1 MPTTPLVF
9 LALSITTLVALAPF
23 VWGDDDSADDDDHH
37 QVVLVEVK
45 KYPSSFVHPSI
56 VKNACTNTFYPSLC
70 HATLSSS
77 VNPATSKNTSVT
89 PTYHHVLEFSINQTM
104 SNVASARV
112 NILGCYSIQ
121 DLNPQENN
129 ALDDC
134 MEMLDQTLY
143 EHGQAIDDLHT
154 LFPSNL
160 NGSYIRSKSYGNLK
174 TLLSAAMTNEN
185 TCIDGFSN
193 LEADSEYLD
202 YKIEQKST
210 CTTLKQDIE
219 KEAITDL
226 LTNIQT
232 RHKNKRQP
240 ELERL
245 RPLLHHVA
253 VLSQLRP
260 GSPPELQL
268 GLLQL
273 LTPILRMISNCLA
286 MTNYME
292 TLPHQETQKNPRLL
306 FNRMPEDRFL
316 AWMTVADRKIMK
328 SSPRRMRPNVTVA
341 IDGSGNYTAISEA
354 LKMAPNMS
362 LSRYVIHIK
371 AGIYEDSVVIP
382 REKVNLILVGDGM
395 NLMVITGS
403 KNFVDGF
410 STFTSATLTV
420 VGDKFLARD
429 LTIINTSGPEK
440 HQAVALRVTSNA
452 AFYRCEII
460 SYQDT
465 LYAHSLR
472 QFYRE
477 CTIQGTIDFI
487 FGNAAAIFQNC
498 LILVRKPGPGQN
510 NMVTAQGRQDPN
522 QNTGI
527 SLQNCTITA
536 ALGLTMTERSN
547 FSTFLGRPWRNY
559 SRTAIMKSF
568 LGDLIHPQ
576 GWCKWNEYS
585 TLDTLEYIEYMNF
598 GPGSDTRQRI
608 NWAGYRSNYSEDI
621 ER

>member
-1 MPTTPLVF
+1 MSTTPLVF

-23 VWGDDDSADDDDHH
+23 VRGENDSADDGHH
-37 QVVLVEVK
+37 HHVVLVEVK

-56 VKNACTNTFYPSLC
+56 IKNACTNTFYPSLC

-77 VNPATSKNTSVT
+77 VNPATSKNTSVA

-104 SNVASARV
+104 SNVASAGL
-112 NILGCYSIQ
+112 NILGYYSIQ

-143 EHGQAIDDLHT
+143 ELGQAIDDLHT
-154 LFPSNL
+154 LFPSDS
-160 NGSYIRSKSYGNLK
+160 NGGYIRSKSYGNLK

-185 TCIDGFSN
+185 TCIDGFSD

-202 YKIEQKST
+202 SKIEQKST
-210 CTTLKQDIE
+210 RTTLKQDIE
-219 KEAITDL
+219 K
-226 LTNIQT
+226 
-232 RHKNKRQP
+232 
-240 ELERL
+240 
-245 RPLLHHVA
+245 
-253 VLSQLRP
+253 
-260 GSPPELQL
+260 
-268 GLLQL
+268 L

-292 TLPHQETQKNPRLL
+292 PITHQETQQNPRLL
-306 FNRMPEDRFL
+306 FNKMPEDRFL

-328 SSPRRMRPNVTVA
+328 RSPRRMRPNVTVA
-341 IDGSGNYTAISEA
+341 RDGSGNYTAISEA
-354 LKMAPNMS
+354 VKMAPNMS

-371 AGIYEDSVVIP
+371 AGIYKDSVMIP
-382 REKVNLILVGDGM
+382 REKVNLMLVGDGM
-395 NLMVITGS
+395 NLTVITGS

-465 LYAHSLR
+465 LYAHSLG

-536 ALGLTMTERSN
+536 ALGLTMAERSN

-559 SRTAIMKSF
+559 SRTVIMKSF

-585 TLDTLEYIEYMNF
+585 TLDTVEYIEYMNF
-598 GPGSDTRQRI
+598 GPGSNTRQRV

-621 ER
+621 ERQFAVGAFLHGADDWLESSVFPLFGTSQARRMQ